1 MYLSSDYGFSWNE
14 QNSAMDKSS
23 LDLARGKGIK
33 RIVCS
38 KANPSL
44 CVFQGVISW
53 FWLTDN
59 AGVTYQ
65 IVDISDHFKR
75 FNISYID
82 AMALNPQKE
91 SDILS
96 IFVTDSCQNHLCQ
109 SMVAT
114 FDRGLTW
121 IEVADAVLQGQWIQE
136 RDIMYLTY
144 GSDGNTEAST
154 TLYIYSFR
162 DKKSQAILNDCV
174 GFKVYDDKYLIA
186 GQSHSGGQAVR
197 LFYCVLV
204 GSGCSAHELDTPRDL
219 HYSRFSVLSVNKDR
233 LYVNGNDGTTKLG
246 DILLSKSFSKL
257 ERVLEYN
264 FRDVDGRADF
274 AISSNGLQETILA
287 NVVDHGQNNEGTDP
301 ERTTLISNN
310 QGQTWSKILPNEN
323 DHKVCNSIDCGIH
336 VHLNAAKQDLSHT
349 PITPFECN
357 EGGLCVAAGVVG
369 TSLPPP
375 LYVSEPGGSYGRYI
389 CPQCQTLLSQNM
401 GQNWTNVHPAT
412 HVMSIGRSWST
423 IFSAPSASATQR
435 LLVSTTY
442 GEDFIE
448 CEMGKE
454 GFVVTKIYNLDLKPS
469 SAIVIGLQ
477 YTRNPTGR
485 KGIAIAMDGSNIY
498 PRACDT
504 FDPKS
509 VSSRD
514 YESWYQDSTCLNGAK
529 RTLWRRRATALCRV
543 SDSRLESFQA
553 CSCTKDDY
561 VCDVGYLDAGDKCVP
576 EGPLPPPP
584 SNCQGTYEIPSGYMK
599 KPDSQC
605 LGGFSPKPSV
615 LNCPKSTKTES
626 HLRLYLGAFIL
637 VLGIAGYFKFYKSLP
652 RSLRRS
658 KMEGKSL
665 EMDSLHPS
673 ESESLLPMRDPAQDL
688 DGSDEDED
696 DFADADWIELA
707 RRDSQFIEALEN
719 E

>member
-1 MYLSSDYGFSWNE
+1 MNKDRLICVLFVYLFVALLDLVAADEKRISDSAKISDKNLCSALKFGEPLLSEDAFVQIETASSSSKKAIFLVTSKGVMYLSSDYGFSWNE

-246 DILLSKSFSKL
+246 DILLSKVIYMQSPHSGPF
-257 ERVLEYN
+257 N
-264 FRDVDGRADF
+264 QQ
-274 AISSNGLQETILA
+274 LQ
-287 NVVDHGQNNEGTDP
+287 
-301 ERTTLISNN
+301 
-310 QGQTWSKILPNEN
+310 
-323 DHKVCNSIDCGIH
+323 
-336 VHLNAAKQDLSHT
+336 
-349 PITPFECN
+349 
-357 EGGLCVAAGVVG
+357 
-369 TSLPPP
+369 
-375 LYVSEPGGSYGRYI
+375 
-389 CPQCQTLLSQNM
+389 
-401 GQNWTNVHPAT
+401 
-412 HVMSIGRSWST
+412 
-423 IFSAPSASATQR
+423 
-435 LLVSTTY
+435 
-442 GEDFIE
+442 
-448 CEMGKE
+448 
-454 GFVVTKIYNLDLKPS
+454 
-469 SAIVIGLQ
+469 
-477 YTRNPTGR
+477 
-485 KGIAIAMDGSNIY
+485 
-498 PRACDT
+498 
-504 FDPKS
+504 
-509 VSSRD
+509 
-514 YESWYQDSTCLNGAK
+514 
-529 RTLWRRRATALCRV
+529 
-543 SDSRLESFQA
+543 
-553 CSCTKDDY
+553 
-561 VCDVGYLDAGDKCVP
+561 
-576 EGPLPPPP
+576 
-584 SNCQGTYEIPSGYMK
+584 
-599 KPDSQC
+599 
-605 LGGFSPKPSV
+605 
-615 LNCPKSTKTES
+615 
-626 HLRLYLGAFIL
+626 RLYLCFH
-637 VLGIAGYFKFYKSLP
+637 F
-652 RSLRRS
+652 
-658 KMEGKSL
+658 
-665 EMDSLHPS
+665 
-673 ESESLLPMRDPAQDL
+673 
-688 DGSDEDED
+688 
-696 DFADADWIELA
+696 
-707 RRDSQFIEALEN
+707 N
-719 E
+719 